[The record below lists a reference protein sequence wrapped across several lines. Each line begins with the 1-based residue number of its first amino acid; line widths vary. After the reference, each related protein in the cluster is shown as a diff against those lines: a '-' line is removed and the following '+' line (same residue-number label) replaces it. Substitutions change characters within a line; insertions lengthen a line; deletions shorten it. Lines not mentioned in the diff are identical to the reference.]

1 MLQKKK
7 LMLNIEN
14 MHNNKRHPIG
24 WFLFDRRY
32 GMRSPSRLKQKI
44 WFSKIKEVIE
54 GIDTV
59 QRYNKPIMKRF
70 TVSATAGTPEEISAG
85 IVPTYDRYIT
95 SYDRNF
101 KPEEGMAVWV
111 DKIPQLDD
119 SGNLVMAED
128 GITPVTPPDYML
140 RKIIDSQKSKV
151 ARYGISKIGGSE

>member
-1 MLQKKK
+1 
-7 LMLNIEN
+7 
-14 MHNNKRHPIG
+14 
-24 WFLFDRRY
+24 
-32 GMRSPSRLKQKI
+32 MRSPSRLKQKI

-95 SYDRNF
+95 SYDRSF
-101 KPEEGMAVWV
+101 CDIAEEGMAVWV
-111 DKIPQLDD
+111 DKIPQIDD
-119 SGNLVMAED
+119 LGDLVMAED
-128 GITPVTPPDYML
+128 GKTPVTPPDYTL
-140 RKIIDSQKSKV
+140 KKILDSQKSKV

>member
-1 MLQKKK
+1 
-7 LMLNIEN
+7 
-14 MHNNKRHPIG
+14 
-24 WFLFDRRY
+24 
-32 GMRSPSRLKQKI
+32 MRSPSRLKQKI

-70 TVSATAGTPEEISAG
+70 TVSATAGTPEELAAG

-95 SYDRNF
+95 SYDRDF

-119 SGNLVMAED
+119 SGNLVMADD
-128 GITPVTPPDYML
+128 GITPVTPPDYTL
-140 RKIIDSQKSKV
+140 KKIIDTAKGSV
-151 ARYGISKIGGSE
+151 ARYGIKKVGGSE